1 MEEDQAEVT
10 DPLKTQPATSRDESL
25 IGRHVGPYRIE
36 RELGR
41 GGMGTVYEAWRA
53 DGEFQHRVAIKLVNA
68 GLDNNFVIKRFRNE
82 RQILA
87 ALDHPNIGRLLGG
100 GTTAAGEPG

>member
-1 MEEDQAEVT
+1 MEDQGEV
-10 DPLKTQPATSRDESL
+10 DPLKTQPSTTHDDSM
-25 IGRHVGPYRIE
+25 IGRRAGPYRIS

-87 ALDHPNIGRLLGG
+87 ARGKRPPTHN
-100 GTTAAGEPG
+100 AAPVLCAMP